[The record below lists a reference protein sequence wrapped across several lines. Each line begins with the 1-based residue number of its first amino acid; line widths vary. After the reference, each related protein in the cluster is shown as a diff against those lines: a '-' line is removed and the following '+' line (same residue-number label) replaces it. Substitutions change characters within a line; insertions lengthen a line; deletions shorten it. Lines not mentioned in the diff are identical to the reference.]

1 MLEFLRTTRRALPGL
16 VGLLFS
22 LLVATSARAIPYF
35 EVGIPFGF
43 DNADTFVAVD
53 YEIPPDANFPFIA
66 SGLTST
72 AIGLLSSDV
81 INDTPSSID
90 RTVTWTIINNAP
102 TEITEFFIFL
112 TALQLTSFAYLDP
125 NIDIDVKIN
134 DFDPMEIASYGPYFF
149 AGYRLTLADFALIGE
164 DLIATRTF
172 RYTVNVPE
180 AASGPPDFGIAYT
193 SIVSVPEPAT
203 GLLFAGALLLAA
215 GAPRGQ
221 RA

>member
-1 MLEFLRTTRRALPGL
+1 MLEFLRTTRRALPVL
-16 VGLLFS
+16 VGLSFS

-35 EVGIPFGF
+35 EVGVPFGF
-43 DNADTFVAVD
+43 DNVDTLIAVD

-72 AIGLLSSDV
+72 AIGLLSSNV

-112 TALQLTSFAYLDP
+112 TALKLTSFAYLDP
-125 NIDIDVKIN
+125 NVDIDVKIN

-172 RYTVNVPE
+172 RYTVNIPE

-193 SIVSVPEPAT
+193 SVSVPEPAT

-215 GAPRGQ
+215 AAPRRQ
-221 RA
+221 RV